1 MNKDGEVLIYDGS
14 ETVYAVPFLFMDE
27 TYEKGKNFLGNQT
40 LTEEQKVQYHCEQ
53 LSELQMIRSRTLGHI
68 KRVVKLSNFFHIVP

>member
-14 ETVYAVPFLFMDE
+14 ETVYAVPFLSMDE

-40 LTEEQKVQYHCEQ
+40 LTEEQKVQYHCE
-53 LSELQMIRSRTLGHI
+53 
-68 KRVVKLSNFFHIVP
+68 